1 MLLYD
6 SKYLKSLLKNILR
19 SYDLHAG
26 TADTMEVALFRGR
39 LSSTILG
46 RMAFY

>member
-26 TADTMEVALFRGR
+26 TADTMEGFVQRKAE
-39 LSSTILG
+39 
-46 RMAFY
+46 